1 MVSSSKKWRAGRR
14 PTYGDS
20 YLLPTT
26 YYLLPT
32 TYYYYNYYGRPTV
45 TARYHQLPL
54 DLLLAVTRL
63 GVTDAA
69 QG

>member
-26 YYLLPT
+26 STYYLLPT
-32 TYYYYNYYGRPTV
+32 TTDYYGRPTV